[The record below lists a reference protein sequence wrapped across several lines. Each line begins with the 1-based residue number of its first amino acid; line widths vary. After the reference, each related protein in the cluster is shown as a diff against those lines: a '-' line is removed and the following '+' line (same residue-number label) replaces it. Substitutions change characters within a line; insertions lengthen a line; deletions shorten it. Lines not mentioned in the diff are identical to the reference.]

1 MTSFSAEAEVGL
13 FFSSLPLCHSRYIK
27 IWSVLRHKQ
36 SSQGTNKSI
45 NKIPWSLCLGV
56 YHDDQDTR
64 NTIHYLAVFT
74 LSLLCCPSTMSN
86 PFQIHKSI
94 PKSSPHKLRYILTS
108 KGHGHNPSKA
118 KSKQAQCLTFSM
130 HSPLNS
136 KGPQQW
142 CFSSSA
148 VHSVCSCFTG

>member
-1 MTSFSAEAEVGL
+1 MICTLDQASSVSQQGQEGGSGL
-13 FFSSLPLCHSRYIK
+13 KRKGQVDTVITWLQSVLKLKCVYFFSSLLLYHSRYIQR

-94 PKSSPHKLRYILTS
+94 PKSSPHKNSENNVDYWGLTHEVS
-108 KGHGHNPSKA
+108 EGS
-118 KSKQAQCLTFSM
+118 
-130 HSPLNS
+130 
-136 KGPQQW
+136 
-142 CFSSSA
+142 
-148 VHSVCSCFTG
+148 